1 MYRTNRMVSE
11 MEAFVNQENALGRP
25 LTQKEQDAIGT
36 QYENDNP
43 DIPDDLRYY
52 TNGDQYS
59 DGTST
64 LRDQFNSDGTSILG
78 EHKFAIIG
86 ILGAVLAF
94 GLISKI

>member
-1 MYRTNRMVSE
+1 MVSE
-11 MEAFVNQENALGRP
+11 MEAFVNQEDTLGRP
-25 LTQKEQDAIGT
+25 LTQEEQDAIGT

-43 DIPDDLRYY
+43 DMPDDLKYY
-52 TNGDQYS
+52 TNGDQYTS
-59 DGTST
+59 DS
-64 LRDQFNSDGTSILG
+64 TSILG